1 MNNLKKKKNILEIIL
16 KGTIYLSAFLTLGI
30 ILWIL
35 IHVIIN
41 GIASLGLIRNLSD
54 NEKLFPMIMNTFYI
68 VLLSIGI
75 AAPIGISAAIY
86 LNEYSKN
93 GKLVN
98 VIRFAIQSLA
108 GIPSIIFGLF
118 GMIVFVIG
126 LNFKWSILSGALTLS
141 IMVLPTIIRTTE
153 EALKTVPMNLRE
165 GSLALGATKIQ
176 TIKHVVI
183 PSAFSG
189 ILIAIILSIGRIVG
203 ETAAVYLTAGMVPRL
218 ASSFMDSGRTLS
230 VHLYILAKEGI
241 SLEKA
246 YLTGTIL
253 ILFILIINFTA
264 NRIVHFFNRKVN
276 M

>member
-126 LNFKWSILSGALTLS
+126 LNFKWSILSGALTLC

>member
-1 MNNLKKKKNILEIIL
+1 MNNLKKKKNILENIL

-30 ILWIL
+30 ILWVL

-41 GIASLGLIRNLSD
+41 GIGSLGLIRNLSD

-264 NRIVHFFNRKVN
+264 NRIAHFFNRKVN

>member
-30 ILWIL
+30 ILWVL

-41 GIASLGLIRNLSD
+41 GIGSLGLIRNLSD